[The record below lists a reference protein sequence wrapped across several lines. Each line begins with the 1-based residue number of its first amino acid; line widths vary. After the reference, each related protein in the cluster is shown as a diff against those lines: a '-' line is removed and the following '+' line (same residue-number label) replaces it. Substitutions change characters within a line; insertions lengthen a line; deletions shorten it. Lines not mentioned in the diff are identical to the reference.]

1 MIRMLGFV
9 VALSLSSVSAAPGLA
24 APALEPSGFATTVP
38 APSMFAPTLIQPT
51 VIEPS
56 SAARKS
62 IKLATLV
69 PKGSSYHKA
78 LVAMGEAWKSGPD
91 DGAPITIFPDGTMG
105 GEADM
110 VRRMRAGQLQAAMIS
125 VTGLREIDPS
135 VTALQNLPLVFDSLE
150 EAAIVRSALLPRLE
164 KLLQD
169 KGFIPLFF
177 GDVGWVRFFTKE
189 PVKTPDDMKSVKF
202 FTWSGSTDQADF
214 MKSMGWNPVL
224 LETAD
229 ILPGLQ
235 TGLID
240 GAPVVPYFALKGQ
253 FFGVAKH
260 MLEIDWA
267 PLVGAL
273 VITQKAWDELPPALR
288 EHCRKTALDTGTEI
302 TRKSRQEN
310 DEAVAAMVKRG
321 LVVQPMTPELKT
333 KWRGFMEPIW
343 PKLRGLDVPADLY
356 DEVMRLVA
364 KTRAAKR

>member
-1 MIRMLGFV
+1 MMALISLAL
-9 VALSLSSVSAAPGLA
+9 ALSLASSAPRIE
-24 APALEPSGFATTVP
+24 PA
-38 APSMFAPTLIQPT
+38 QPT
-51 VIEPS
+51 VERRS
-56 SAARKS
+56 T
-62 IKLATLV
+62 KLATLV

-78 LVAMGEAWKSGPD
+78 LVGMGEAWKAGPD
-91 DGAPITIFPDGTMG
+91 GGAPVTIFPDGTMG
-105 GEADM
+105 GEADV
-110 VRRMRAGQLQAAMIS
+110 VRRMRAGQLQAALIS

-135 VTALQNLPLVFDSLE
+135 VTALQNLPLVFDSLD
-150 EAAIVRSALLPRLE
+150 EAAAVRAALLPRLE
-164 KLLQD
+164 KLLAD
-169 KGFIPLFF
+169 KGFVALFF

-189 PVKTPDDMKSVKF
+189 PVKSPDDMKGVKF

-214 MKSMGWNPVL
+214 MKKMGWNPVL

-273 VITQKAWDELPPALR
+273 VITQKAWDDFSPELR
-288 EHCRKTALDTGTEI
+288 EHCRKTALATGAEI
-302 TRKSRQEN
+302 TTKSRQEN

-321 LVVQPMTPELKT
+321 LVVQPMTPDLKKT
-333 KWRGFMEPIW
+333 WRAFIEPIW
-343 PKLRGLDVPADLY
+343 PKLRGLDVPADLF

-364 KTRAAKR
+364 ESRAGKR

>member
-1 MIRMLGFV
+1 MISLLSLV
-9 VALSLSSVSAAPGLA
+9 AALSATLSSTPPPSLSLAP
-24 APALEPSGFATTVP
+24 
-38 APSMFAPTLIQPT
+38 QPT
-51 VIEPS
+51 PTVERR
-56 SAARKS
+56 AV
-62 IKLATLV
+62 KLATLV

-78 LVAMGEAWKSGPD
+78 LVAMGEAWKAGPD
-91 DGAPITIFPDGTMG
+91 GGARVTIFPDGTMG

-110 VRRMRAGQLQAAMIS
+110 VRRMRAGQIQAALIS
-125 VTGLREIDPS
+125 VSGLREIDPS

-150 EAAIVRSALLPRLE
+150 EAAVVRAALLPRLE
-164 KLLQD
+164 KLLGD
-169 KGFIPLFF
+169 KGFVSLFF
-177 GDVGWVRFFTKE
+177 GDVGWVRFFTKD
-189 PVKTPDDMKSVKF
+189 PVKTPDDMKRVKF

-214 MKSMGWNPVL
+214 MKKMGWNPVL

-253 FFGVAKH
+253 FFGVADH

-273 VITQKAWDELPPALR
+273 VVTQKAWDELPPELR
-288 EHCRKTALDTGTEI
+288 ESCRKSAIATGAEI
-302 TRKSRQEN
+302 TQKSRQEN

-321 LVVQPMTPELKT
+321 LVVQPMTPELKAT
-333 KWRGFMEPIW
+333 WREFMEPIW

-356 DEVMRLVA
+356 DEVMRILA
-364 KTRAAKR
+364 ESRASKR

>member
-1 MIRMLGFV
+1 MM
-9 VALSLSSVSAAPGLA
+9 ALISLALAFSLSAG
-24 APALEPSGFATTVP
+24 
-38 APSMFAPTLIQPT
+38 APSIEPAQPTL
-51 VIEPS
+51 E
-56 SAARKS
+56 RKT
-62 IKLATLV
+62 KLATLV
-69 PKGSSYHKA
+69 PKGSSYHKS

-91 DGAPITIFPDGTMG
+91 GGTPVTIFPDGTMG

-135 VTALQNLPLVFDSLE
+135 VTALQNLPLVFDSLD
-150 EAAIVRSALLPRLE
+150 EAAAVRAALLPRLE
-164 KLLQD
+164 KLLAD
-169 KGFIPLFF
+169 KGFVALFF

-189 PVKTPDDMKSVKF
+189 PVKTPDDMKRVKF

-214 MKSMGWNPVL
+214 MKKMGWNPVL

-273 VITQKAWDELPPALR
+273 VITQKAWDEFSPELR
-288 EHCRKTALDTGTEI
+288 EHCRKTALATGAEI
-302 TRKSRQEN
+302 TQKSRQEN

-321 LVVQPMTPELKT
+321 LVVQTMTPELKT
-333 KWRGFMEPIW
+333 TWRAFIEPVW
-343 PKLRGLDVPADLY
+343 PKLRGLDVPADLF

-364 KTRAAKR
+364 EARAGKR